1 LPITYPYKNTTLETL
16 SHLYFYLLL
25 FQAAEAEERRT
36 VLASLKGHGKQQ
48 KVGSIRVGPAVK
60 KADGPGILP
69 VASGSSKK
77 TNTKE
82 FAIYQVRIWFWFSSG
97 KISLCV

>member
-1 LPITYPYKNTTLETL
+1 M
-16 SHLYFYLLL
+16 

-69 VASGSSKK
+69 VASGSGKK
-77 TNTKE
+77 SNPKE
-82 FAIYQVRIWFWFSSG
+82 FAIYQVLTYLFHFDI
-97 KISLCV
+97 L